1 MGSRGLVYLYF
12 QSLPVPACLIF
23 GQNCFHRQ
31 VICQELLI
39 ALYNLSSSSPVSPV
53 CYFLFECH
61 PNFLRIPLSKYLFTF
76 HLLSHVVI
84 FTFIF
89 PANLTNMFCIFNFFF
104 LSFSFSFES
113 IFLLCLTFLF
123 SSLAFDNVIP
133 FSGFS
138 MVSSHVNSFGKAF
151 LSLLFF
157 ISFLLIIVILCSS
170 LFPCFVFLF
179 LNFLYHFINH
189 FLFHSFTLCSSH
201 FFSFI
206 CYCQPPLYFR
216 PSFPSA
222 LLSI

>member
-12 QSLPVPACLIF
+12 QSLPACLIF

-61 PNFLRIPLSKYLFTF
+61 PIFLRIPLSKYLFTF

-89 PANLTNMFCIFNFFF
+89 SRQFLTYMFSIFNFFF
-104 LSFSFSFES
+104 LSFSFCSQS
-113 IFLLCLTFLF
+113 IFLLRLAFLF

-133 FSGFS
+133 FSAFS
-138 MVSSHVNSFGKAF
+138 MVSSRVFFGKAF
-151 LSLLFF
+151 LSLQFF

-206 CYCQPPLYFR
+206 CYCQQPLYFR
-216 PSFPSA
+216 LFFPSA